1 MSDGRIFF
9 KSDSRHWI
17 SVFTLRAPSYLK
29 QTISVVFEAADVNV
43 VLFQFYHLQQQ
54 YLMVLFSLAE
64 AINWTSSQVMM
75 HLSGNVWR

>member
-1 MSDGRIFF
+1 MSDGRILF

-43 VLFQFYHLQQQ
+43 VLFQFYHL
-54 YLMVLFSLAE
+54 
-64 AINWTSSQVMM
+64 
-75 HLSGNVWR
+75 